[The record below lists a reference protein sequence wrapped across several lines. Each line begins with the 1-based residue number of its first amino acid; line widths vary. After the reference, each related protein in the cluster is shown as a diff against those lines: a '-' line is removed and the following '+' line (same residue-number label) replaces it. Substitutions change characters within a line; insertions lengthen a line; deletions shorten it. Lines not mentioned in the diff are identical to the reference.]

1 MKTSVEIRRNT
12 GRMIA
17 KNLIVLAVIA
27 VVAFIGVMSWFTKNQ
42 TATANGINAQTKV
55 SNGLEFYIMPPSAND
70 QYDAINQRLA
80 ENDAYNEANNL
91 SEGDAGYRRT
101 TWHTSTDGNVSFNTD
116 DQEFMFMKDLFLCEV
131 TSDGATFKVPK
142 LMQYDDVAY
151 IDTAQNFDDAKPN
164 DEYLSYDVYFRC
176 KTDQNSHT
184 VSLRRDS
191 SISPNPDSSTYLTS
205 EQHTI
210 FDPAAPANSTQ
221 SVKDAAI
228 GAVRMSVLN
237 LEASNAREVLWIP
250 GPYVYYNGM
259 TNTDTLDTGLTSS
272 QYANKGAVYYNGS
285 GLALRTGEG
294 TNSHAYYE
302 SKDDRV
308 VLQPD
313 VSGMS
318 GKVNGTSLQSSDSRL
333 AGSMIV
339 GEKPESS
346 LGLVTL
352 NQSKNNDGYYYGHI
366 RVNLWIEGED
376 AEARL
381 AFVGGKFSFSMNYE
395 LDTD

>member
-55 SNGLEFYIMPPSAND
+55 SNGLEFYIMPPSADD
-70 QYDAINQRLA
+70 QYNAINQRLA
-80 ENDAYNEANNL
+80 DNATYNAQHPSEAH
-91 SEGDAGYRRT
+91 RRT

-142 LMQYDDVAY
+142 LMQYDNVAY

-164 DEYLSYDVYFRC
+164 DEYLSYDIYFRC
-176 KTDQNSHT
+176 KTEDNNHT
-184 VSLRRDS
+184 VALKSDS
-191 SISPNPDSSTYLTS
+191 NISPATDDIKSSGTYR
-205 EQHTI
+205 
-210 FDPAAPANSTQ
+210 DPATISNTTPGI
-221 SVKDAAI
+221 KDAAI

-237 LEASNAREVLWIP
+237 LQSGSSREALWIP
-250 GPYVYYNGM
+250 APYVYYNGM
-259 TNTDTLDTGLTSS
+259 PNIDTLYTGLTGSE
-272 QYANKGAVYYNGS
+272 YANKGAVYYNGTT
-285 GLALRTGEG
+285 LALRTGEG
-294 TNSHAYYE
+294 TNDHAYYE
-302 SKDDRV
+302 SKDSR
-308 VLQPD
+308 
-313 VSGMS
+313 
-318 GKVNGTSLQSSDSRL
+318 KVISHDAENVF
-333 AGSMIV
+333 V
-339 GEKPESS
+339 GET
-346 LGLVTL
+346 LGSDQEVVTL
-352 NQSKNNDGYYYGHI
+352 SSKNGEYYYGHI

-395 LDTD
+395 LDNV